1 MNIPLPKR
9 KLPKLDKND
18 DIESNTNSKIKSESK
33 NEDGDKIRRRKEELQ
48 RLIEEE
54 NKQKKR
60 LEEIQHLPEFVKKG
74 DNEQSIIS
82 FLRMKNRNFTDGA
95 LDIDVEMD
103 DIENESLD
111 LYEDKG
117 INLPNS
123 IENQKNSTFDDSA
136 FVTTHYIESLSRDRF
151 IKLSQDNAQIKEET
165 DDEKKENILNEIERV
180 KKEEEE
186 FENDIERLTFSISN
200 NVSIIFLFAQGLLAG
215 LSLFNIIYLFQ
226 FNDFNSFLLNYGKSV
241 ELTFSFTHCLTFGS
255 LVGNGIKI
263 VTTKKYYDKLKTD
276 YFNSNKANKIKRK
289 LIVLFIA
296 FTFFIVAFIL
306 ELYLAS
312 LVPKIV
318 YSLYTSSNTLLIT
331 KQEFDNFRIIYLV
344 VDIIV
349 IVNYIINIFDVSK
362 VNDLEYDAEK

>member
-9 KLPKLDKND
+9 KLPKKNTND
-18 DIESNTNSKIKSESK
+18 DSESNSNTKVKSENK
-33 NEDGDKIRRRKEELQ
+33 NEDFDKIKRRKEELQ
-48 RLIEEE
+48 RLIDDE
-54 NKQKKR
+54 NRQKKR

-74 DNEQSIIS
+74 NNEQSIIS

-95 LDIDVEMD
+95 LDLNIEMD
-103 DIENESLD
+103 DLENESLE

-123 IENQKNSTFDDSA
+123 IENQKNQIIDDSA
-136 FVTTHYIESLSRDRF
+136 YETTHYIEALSRNRF
-151 IKLSQDNAQIKEET
+151 IKLAQDSTQLNET
-165 DDEKKENILNEIERV
+165 TELEKDNILNEIERV
-180 KKEEEE
+180 KKEEED

-226 FNDFNSFLLNYGKSV
+226 LNDFNSFLLNYGKSV

-263 VTTKKYYDKLKTD
+263 VTTKKFYDKLKAD
-276 YFNSNKANKIKRK
+276 YFNTNKANKIKRK
-289 LIVLFIA
+289 LIVLYIA

-318 YSLYTSSNTLLIT
+318 YSLYTFTNNLLIT

-349 IVNYIINIFDVSK
+349 IINYIINIFDVSK